1 MIPESIDTEG
11 ILEIFRKICLIR
23 YFELNLKKI
32 YDAGLMPK
40 IPIYLSVG
48 QETIAASL
56 SMIYKGASLFGQ
68 HRGHGIY
75 LAFGGDPTR
84 LIDELLGLPT
94 GCAGGMGGSASIQCP
109 KIKMFGHDGLMG
121 TQVPIG
127 VGYAIGTGQ
136 TTITFM
142 GDASAEEGYVLG
154 AIGYAATKKA
164 PILFVVCDNGL
175 SILTKKD
182 VRRNWN
188 MADHAG
194 FGIATMDITDDPW
207 EIIRTGKL
215 FKDQLPALINIQT
228 NRELWHAGTGRD
240 GQPNE
245 FNRFNV
251 TKNEIAMAGLGTEAD
266 TIEKEME
273 ISIETLW
280 NQRLQLAGRL

>member
-11 ILEIFRKICLIR
+11 VLEIFRKICLIR
-23 YFELNLKKI
+23 YFELNLKKV
-32 YDAGLMPK
+32 YDAGFMPK

-48 QETIAASL
+48 QETIAAAL

-75 LAFGGDPTR
+75 LAFGGSPAQ

-109 KIKMFGHDGLMG
+109 EIKMFGHDGLMG